1 MIDFIEKYGLY
12 ILALC
17 SILLEFILILIK
29 RKPKT
34 FDDFVSILSE
44 CALSLPSM
52 ISLVEVPGK
61 GYEKKLNVID
71 SFKKLV
77 SKKLGRDL
85 STKEERIF
93 NDFVSSQIELILTT
107 PQKKEI

>member
-1 MIDFIEKYGLY
+1 MIAFIEKYGLY
-12 ILALC
+12 ILAIF
-17 SILLEFILILIK
+17 SILLELIVILIK

-52 ISLVEVPGK
+52 ISSVEVPGK
-61 GYEKKLNVID
+61 GYEKKIAVID

-77 SKKLGRDL
+77 SKKLGRAL
-85 STKEERIF
+85 SNKEMKIF
-93 NDFVSSQIELILTT
+93 SDFVSSQIELILTT